1 VQLQLLQP
9 LLLLQLLQPLLVSPA
24 GGMEAVPERPA
35 LAPWYRLVA
44 DGSRTML
51 EHAGSV
57 VTLDGR
63 AAATL
68 LPALLPLL
76 DGTRTVE
83 QLVSELGAVTEPAVA
98 NALGL
103 LARHGL
109 LLNGPPGLNDDNA
122 PGAVAAALF
131 VASTTRRTS
140 PREARAALA
149 GAEVVVAGAGAAA
162 PELAGLLGDAG
173 VGTVRKAPLDAA
185 SCNVVAAVPAADEV
199 PRLDELNSRCLAG
212 SRPWLQVLP
221 GDGRVVV
228 VGPLFLPGLS
238 ACHVCYRLRRG
249 ACSDFED
256 DFEAVEA
263 TPSRAASP
271 RALVAAAA
279 GIAALLLVRWLA
291 ARDPSLPGRFYALET
306 GAILGLSHHHVLRV
320 PRCPACGDAEPPLP
334 APWYR
339 ETAVAG

>member
-1 VQLQLLQP
+1 V
-9 LLLLQLLQPLLVSPA
+9 LLLQLLQPLLVSPA
-24 GGMEAVPERPA
+24 GVSAEVPARPA

-44 DGSRTML
+44 DGTRTML

-57 VTLDGR
+57 VTLEGR

-76 DGTRTVE
+76 DGTRTVDE
-83 QLVSELGAVTEPAVA
+83 LIEELGAVTEPAVA

-109 LLNGPPGLNDDNA
+109 LLDGSPRLGVDEP
-122 PGAVAAALF
+122 PGAVAAAVF

-140 PREARAALA
+140 PREARGALA
-149 GAEVVVAGAGAAA
+149 AAKVAVAGSGAAA
-162 PELAGLLGDAG
+162 PELARLIGDAG
-173 VGTVRKAPLDAA
+173 VGTVRRTPLTDTA
-185 SCNVVAAVPAADEV
+185 CDVLAAVPAADEV
-199 PRLDELNSRCLAG
+199 EALDELNRRCLRSG
-212 SRPWLQVLP
+212 RSWLQVLP
-221 GDGRVVV
+221 ADGRLVV

-238 ACHVCYRLRRG
+238 ACHACYRLRRG

-256 DFEAVEA
+256 DFETVDA

-271 RALVAAAA
+271 RALVSAVA
-279 GIAALLLVRWLA
+279 GIATLLLVRWLA
-291 ARDPSLPGRFYALET
+291 ARDPSLPGRFYAFET
-306 GAILGLSHHHVLRV
+306 GAVLGLSHHHVLRV
-320 PRCPACGDAEPPLP
+320 PRCPACGDAATPLP

-339 ETAVAG
+339 ETAVAR

>member
-1 VQLQLLQP
+1 MQP
-9 LLLLQLLQPLLVSPA
+9 LLLLQLLQSLLVSPA
-24 GGMEAVPERPA
+24 AAIDAVPDRPA

-44 DGSRTML
+44 DGTRTML

-57 VTLDGR
+57 VTLEGR

-83 QLVSELGAVTEPAVA
+83 GLVRELGTVTEPAVA

-109 LLNGPPGLNDDNA
+109 LLDGPPGLDGDGP

-140 PREARAALA
+140 PREARGALA
-149 GAEVVVAGAGAAA
+149 AARVVVAGSGAAA
-162 PELAGLLGDAG
+162 RELAALIADAG
-173 VGTVRKAPLDAA
+173 VGTVLRTPLAEAA
-185 SCNVVAAVPAADEV
+185 CDVVVAVPSGEEV
-199 PRLDELNSRCLAG
+199 RRLDEVNGRCLDAG
-212 SRPWLQVLP
+212 RPWFQVLP
-221 GDGRVVV
+221 SDGRLVV

-256 DFEAVEA
+256 DFEAVDA
-263 TPSRAASP
+263 VASRAASP
-271 RALVAAAA
+271 RALVTTAA
-279 GIAALLLVRWLA
+279 GVATVLLIRWLA

-306 GAILGLSHHHVLRV
+306 GAVLGLSHHHVLRV
-320 PRCPACGDAEPPLP
+320 PRCPACGDAAAPPP

>member
-1 VQLQLLQP
+1 V
-9 LLLLQLLQPLLVSPA
+9 LLLQLLQPLLVSPTGRTA
-24 GGMEAVPERPA
+24 GVPVRPA
-35 LAPWYRLVA
+35 LAPWYRLVS
-44 DGSRTML
+44 DGTRTML

-57 VTLDGR
+57 VTLEGR

-76 DGTRTVE
+76 DGTRTVDE
-83 QLVSELGAVTEPAVA
+83 LVRELGAVTEPAVA

-109 LLNGPPGLNDDNA
+109 LLDGSPGLDADDS

-131 VASTTRRTS
+131 VSSTTRRTS
-140 PREARAALA
+140 PREARGALA
-149 GAEVVVAGAGAAA
+149 AAKVTVAGSGAAA
-162 PELAGLLGDAG
+162 AELARLIADAG
-173 VGTVRKAPLDAA
+173 VGSVRRAA
-185 SCNVVAAVPAADEV
+185 LGDRTCDVVVAVPAAGEISS
-199 PRLDELNSRCLAG
+199 LDELNRRCLRSG
-212 SRPWLQVLP
+212 RTWLQVLP
-221 GDGRVVV
+221 ADGRLVV

-238 ACHVCYRLRRG
+238 ACHNCYRLRRG

-256 DFEAVEA
+256 DFDTVDA

-271 RALVAAAA
+271 TALVSAAA
-279 GIAALLLVRWLA
+279 GIATLLLVRWLA

-306 GAILGLSHHHVLRV
+306 GAVLGLSHHHVLRV
-320 PRCPACGDAEPPLP
+320 PRCPACGDAATPLP